1 MTIKVCMV
9 TNIPAPYREKVHELV
24 NKELDGYHVIY
35 CQDREINRKWE
46 FPFGDYPRTF
56 LKKRVINYK
65 GNSIHINPD
74 VWSAL
79 NAINPDIVIT
89 CGFNPTFLMAFL
101 WCVLKKKKHICM
113 NDGWLKSEDKLSLFH
128 KMIRKYVFYAS
139 DAFIGASNH
148 SLDLYRF
155 YNCPE
160 EMLFKSLL
168 CVDNEYFKRHI
179 EEEKKYDV
187 MFSGQF
193 IDRKMPRFFC
203 CVVKKIK
210 EKKKDCSVLILGSGP
225 QKNEFLG
232 QLNKFGIDY
241 YYPGF
246 VQQNDLPNYYAS
258 AKLFL
263 FPTLNDPWGVVANEA
278 CAAGVPVITC
288 ENAGVANDLILNGQN
303 GFILPL
309 KSDIWADACF
319 KLLNNKTLYKRFSK
333 EAMSRVQQYNFDVA
347 ATGIID
353 AVKYVSEKS
362 AR

>member
-1 MTIKVCMV
+1 MV

-24 NKELDGYHVIY
+24 NKELDEYHVIY
-35 CQDREINRKWE
+35 CQDRESNRKWK
-46 FPFGDYPRTF
+46 FPLGNYPRTF

-65 GNSIHINPD
+65 GKSIHINLD

-79 NAINPDIVIT
+79 NRIDPEVVVT
-89 CGFNPTFLMAFL
+89 CGFNPTFLMAFY
-101 WCVLKKKKHICM
+101 WCLIKRKKHICM
-113 NDGWLKSEDKLSLFH
+113 TDGWLKSEVKLSIFH
-128 KMIRKYVFYAS
+128 KMIRKYIFS
-139 DAFIGASNH
+139 GSHAFIGASGH

-160 EMLFKSLL
+160 EKLFKSLL
-168 CVDNEYFKRHI
+168 CVDNEYFKKHVG
-179 EEEKKYDV
+179 EEKKYDV

-193 IDRKMPRFFC
+193 IDGKMPHFFC
-203 CVVKKIK
+203 SVVKKIK
-210 EKKKDCSVLILGSGP
+210 EKKKDCSALILGSGP

-232 QLNKFGIDY
+232 QLDKDGIDY

-246 VQQNDLPNYYAS
+246 VQQDDLPTYYAS

-263 FPTLNDPWGVVANEA
+263 FPTLSDAWGVVANEA

-288 ENAGVANDLILNGQN
+288 ENAGVANDLIIDGRN

-309 KSDIWADACF
+309 NADIWADGCF

-333 EAMSRVQQYNFDVA
+333 EAMSRVQQYNFDAA

-362 AR
+362 ER